1 MQFIATFFWSVLLI
15 SLLNYV
21 VSAVQGVPFDFMMGV
36 YISLAVSVLVFVLA
50 SLIPNETVPDKH

>member
-1 MQFIATFFWSVLLI
+1 MQFIATFFWSVILI
-15 SLLNYV
+15 SMLNYV

-50 SLIPNETVPDKH
+50 SLIPNETAPDKH